1 VKIGLASDSFGN
13 VEALVVA
20 FDTLAEAGVDRI
32 FFLGGRYG
40 DVDAALARKRAGAPR
55 PPRTRTPAEGNLG
68 FLEAVEGALSRRA
81 KEGTEDEVE
90 RLARRVVRVAS
101 KACPEYQRYRAP
113 RKVFEMVDALI
124 CCLVHDK
131 SELTRDD
138 IANATVLF
146 HGNSGHPA
154 LVAIGPR
161 IFVTPGHLRALDP
174 DGRPPTFALLDVG
187 PHGMEMTVYSA
198 FGEEVGKERVALGTR
213 TKVSVK

>member
-1 VKIGLASDSFGN
+1 MKIGLASDSFGN

-20 FDTLAEAGVDRI
+20 FDTLSEAGAERI

-40 DVDAALARKRAGAPR
+40 DVDAALARKRAGVPRAP
-55 PPRTRTPAEGNLG
+55 PTPADGNLG
-68 FLEAVEGALSRRA
+68 FLEAVQGALSSQA
-81 KEGTEDEVE
+81 SEGMEDEAE
-90 RLARRVVRVAS
+90 NLARRVVRVAS
-101 KACPEYQRYRAP
+101 KACPEYQRERAP
-113 RKVFEMVDALI
+113 RKVFEMVDGLI

-138 IANATVLF
+138 IANASVLF

-174 DGRPPTFALLDVG
+174 DGRPPTFTLLDVG
-187 PHGMEMTVYSA
+187 PQGMEMTIYSA
-198 FGEEVGKERVALGTR
+198 FGEEIGKERVALGTR
-213 TKVSVK
+213 SKVSVK

>member
-20 FDTLAEAGVDRI
+20 FGTLSEAGAERI
-32 FFLGGRYG
+32 FFLGGRYA
-40 DVDAALARKRAGAPR
+40 DVDAALARKRAGVPKAPR
-55 PPRTRTPAEGNLG
+55 TPPEGNLG

-81 KEGTEDEVE
+81 SDGIEDEAD

-101 KACPEYQRYRAP
+101 KACPEYQRDRAP
-113 RKVFEMVDALI
+113 RKVFEMVDGLI

-131 SELTRDD
+131 SELSRDD
-138 IANATVLF
+138 IANASVLF

-161 IFVTPGHLRALDP
+161 IFATPGHLRALDP

-187 PHGMEMTVYSA
+187 PQGMEMTIYSA
-198 FGEEVGKERVALGTR
+198 FGEVVGKERVSLGAR
-213 TKVSVK
+213 NKVSVK

>member
-13 VEALVVA
+13 IEALVVA
-20 FDTLAEAGVDRI
+20 LDTLTKAGADRI

-55 PPRTRTPAEGNLG
+55 PPQPPAEGNLG
-68 FLEAVEGALSRRA
+68 FLEAVQGALSRRA
-81 KEGTEDEVE
+81 SEGTEDEAE
-90 RLARRVVRVAS
+90 KLARIVVRVAS
-101 KACPEYQRYRAP
+101 KACPEYQRDRAP
-113 RKVFEMVDALI
+113 RKVFEMVDGLI

-131 SELTRDD
+131 SDLTRDD
-138 IANATVLF
+138 IANASVLF

-187 PHGMEMTVYSA
+187 PQGMEMTIYSA
-198 FGEEVGKERVALGTR
+198 FGEEIGKERAPLGPR
-213 TKVSVK
+213 SKVSVK

>member
-1 VKIGLASDSFGN
+1 MKIGLASDSFGN

-20 FDTLAEAGVDRI
+20 FDTLSEAGAERI
-32 FFLGGRYG
+32 FFLGGRYA

-55 PPRTRTPAEGNLG
+55 APRTPPEGDLG
-68 FLEAVEGALSRRA
+68 FLEAVQGALSRRA
-81 KEGTEDEVE
+81 SDGIEDETD

-101 KACPEYQRYRAP
+101 KACPEYQRDRAP
-113 RKVFEMVDALI
+113 RKVFEMVDGLI

-131 SELTRDD
+131 SELSRDD
-138 IANATVLF
+138 IANASVLF

-161 IFVTPGHLRALDP
+161 IFATPGHLRAFDP

-187 PHGMEMTVYSA
+187 PQGMEMTIYSA
-198 FGEEVGKERVALGTR
+198 FGEVVGKERVALGAR
-213 TKVSVK
+213 NKVSVK